1 MRLLSIILIFN
12 IATYANCYKV
22 GNFKGVSAYKN
33 DGYKI
38 SKDGISGRTFIL
50 HTGQNNASVSPSNI
64 KCMALNNISLVCL
77 SDSGTGADIET
88 WLINGKK
95 VQYTKSTTGN
105 GQFDSVKLFIGD
117 VIGKCK

>member
-12 IATYANCYKV
+12 ITIYANCYKV
-22 GNFKGVSAYKN
+22 GNFKGVSAYKY

-38 SKDGISGRTFIL
+38 ADDGMSERTFIL
-50 HTGQNNASVSPSNI
+50 HTEQDKASVSPSNI
-64 KCMALNNISLVCL
+64 KCMALNDLSLVCL
-77 SDSGTGADIET
+77 SDSGNGADIET

-105 GQFDSVKLFIGD
+105 GRFDSVKFFIGD